1 MKLIKRLFIL
11 VLIIGAFFAGVT
23 YYQGRQQYTDAVA
36 QVPVE
41 EKIQQIRKET
51 IERIFGTAKEQHGF

>member
-1 MKLIKRLFIL
+1 MYS
-11 VLIIGAFFAGVT
+11 V
-23 YYQGRQQYTDAVA
+23 
-36 QVPVE
+36 VPHSAMQSCSVNDSEAAEDCPRDESRRVE